1 MKSFLEEL
9 GFEERYEV
17 VYESED
23 KEIHAHT
30 IYYEIEK
37 IDYEQFVTED
47 DTPVDNLFSELQQRM
62 LIEALRMQEW
72 TTRDFMAC
80 SNVAIYYQSKQPPV
94 VPDMFL
100 SFDVRKPDSWFK
112 KKDKCYYMWL
122 MKKPPELV
130 LEIVSNKI
138 GGENTTKFD
147 IYAKMGVKYYI
158 IHDPY
163 RELYAE
169 DLNIFEL
176 VNGKYEPYAPVA
188 QNYMP
193 DITLG
198 IKIWDGI
205 FEDSEAPFARWCN
218 KEGEYLL
225 TGKEKSNIEAL
236 RADAEAQRAD
246 GEAQKAKDADLRADA
261 EAKKATEAD
270 LRADAEAQKATEADL
285 RADVEAQ
292 KATLAEA
299 QAKKEAIRATKEAK
313 RAEKEAKRAQDA
325 EAKVKEL
332 MEKLK
337 ELGLVPVD

>member
-1 MKSFLEEL
+1 MKSLLEEL

-62 LIEALRMQEW
+62 LIEPLRMQEW

-80 SNVAIYYQSKQPPV
+80 SNVAIYYKSKQPPV

-147 IYAKMGVKYYI
+147 IYAQMGVKYYI

-169 DLNIFEL
+169 DLNVFEL
-176 VNGKYEPYAPVA
+176 VNGKYEPYAPVTHH
-188 QNYMP
+188 YMP
-193 DITLG
+193 DVTLG
-198 IKIWDGI
+198 IKIWNGI

-218 KEGEYLL
+218 KAGEYLL
-225 TGKEKSNIEAL
+225 TGKERSDMEAE

-246 GEAQKAKDADLRADA
+246 EEAQRADT
-261 EAKKATEAD
+261 EAKKAKEAD
-270 LRADAEAQKATEADL
+270 LRADAEAQKAKE
-285 RADVEAQ
+285 
-292 KATLAEA
+292 AEA
-299 QAKKEAIRATKEAK
+299 QAKKEAKHAAKET
-313 RAEKEAKRAQDA
+313 KRAQDA